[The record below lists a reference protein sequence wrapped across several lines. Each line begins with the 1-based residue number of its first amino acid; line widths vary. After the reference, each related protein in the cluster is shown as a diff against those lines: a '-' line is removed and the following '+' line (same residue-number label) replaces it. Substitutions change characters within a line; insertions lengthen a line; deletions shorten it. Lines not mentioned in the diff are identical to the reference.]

1 MNRKDPLLERRD
13 PGSFRLGDAP
23 HGFRSG
29 FVSIVGRPNVGKSTL
44 LNRILDAKVAITS
57 SRPQTTRN
65 AIRGILTTADAQ
77 VVFVDTPGLHK
88 PRTALGRRLN
98 KVVRNTI
105 EEVEA
110 TLFVVDA
117 AAGVGDG
124 DMYVAHE
131 LRELRTPV
139 LAVLNKID
147 VAKPEAIASGS
158 RRIEEATG
166 WPLYGTSARTGAGVP
181 ELVAD
186 LVAKLPEGPL
196 LYPPDVLRDQD
207 DERAVA
213 ELIREKVLELTREEI
228 PHSVAV
234 VVEEMSTDDDGTVQ
248 IAATIYVERD
258 SQKGIVIGKGGRM
271 LKEAGTRA
279 RREIEAFLGSHV
291 FLDLRVK
298 VERDWQSDDTCIAR
312 FGYGE

>member
-1 MNRKDPLLERRD
+1 M
-13 PGSFRLGDAP
+13 
-23 HGFRSG
+23 
-29 FVSIVGRPNVGKSTL
+29 GKSTL

-65 AIRGILTTADAQ
+65 AIRGILTTPIAQ
-77 VVFVDTPGLHK
+77 AVFVDTPGLHK

-105 EEVEA
+105 EEVDA

-117 AAGVGDG
+117 ATGVGDG

-131 LRELRTPV
+131 LREVRTPV

-147 VAKPEAIASGS
+147 VAKPDRIAAGS
-158 RRIEEATG
+158 RRIEEVTG

-181 ELVAD
+181 D
-186 LVAKLPEGPL
+186 LVEELLARLPEGPL
-196 LYPPDVLRDQD
+196 LYPPDVLRDED
-207 DERAVA
+207 DRRSIA
-213 ELIREKVLELTREEI
+213 ELIREKVLDLTREEV

-234 VVEEMSTDDDGTVQ
+234 VVDDMEAEETGTIR

-258 SQKGIVIGKGGRM
+258 SQKGIVIGKGGSL

-279 RREIEAFLGSHV
+279 RRDIEALLGSHV

-298 VERDWQSDDTCIAR
+298 VERDWQSDDNRIAK

>member
-1 MNRKDPLLERRD
+1 M
-13 PGSFRLGDAP
+13 
-23 HGFRSG
+23 
-29 FVSIVGRPNVGKSTL
+29 SIVGRPNVGKSTL

-65 AIRGILTTADAQ
+65 AIRGILTTPDAQ
-77 VVFVDTPGLHK
+77 AVFVDTPGLHK
-88 PRTALGRRLN
+88 PRTTLGRRLN

-105 EEVEA
+105 EEVDA

-117 AAGVGDG
+117 AAGIGDG

-131 LRELRTPV
+131 LREIRRPV

-147 VAKPEAIASGS
+147 VARPDKIAAGS
-158 RRIEEATG
+158 RLIEETTG
-166 WPLYGTSARTGAGVP
+166 WPLYGTSARTGAGVH
-181 ELVAD
+181 ELVD
-186 LVAKLPEGPL
+186 ELLTKLPEGPL
-196 LYPPDVLRDQD
+196 LYPPDTLRDED
-207 DERAVA
+207 GRRSIA
-213 ELIREKVLELTREEI
+213 ELIREKVLDLTREEV

-234 VVEEMSTDDDGTVQ
+234 LVDDMETEETGTVH

-258 SQKGIVIGKGGRM
+258 SQKGIVIGKGGRL

-279 RREIEAFLGSHV
+279 RRDIEALVGSHV
-291 FLDLRVK
+291 YLDLRVK
-298 VERDWQSDDTCIAR
+298 VERDWQSDDSRIAK